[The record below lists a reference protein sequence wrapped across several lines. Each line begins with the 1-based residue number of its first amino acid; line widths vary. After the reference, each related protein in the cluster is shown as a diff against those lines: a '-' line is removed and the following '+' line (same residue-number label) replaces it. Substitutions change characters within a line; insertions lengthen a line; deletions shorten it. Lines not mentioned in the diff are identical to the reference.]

1 MLKVFL
7 VEDEI
12 VVRQGIKN
20 KVNWA
25 EHDFEFIGEASD
37 GELAYPMIQ
46 NLKPDILI
54 TDIKMPFMDGLELSR
69 LVKQE
74 MPWIKIVILSG
85 YDEFQYA
92 KDAISIG
99 VTDYLLKP
107 ITSSKILETMLLI
120 KKKVED
126 ERNLQNLSRQ
136 YKLEMQENEEFQR
149 RNFFTQLVDNSL
161 SVTELLQKAKK
172 LDIELSAQ
180 SYNIILFKCYQ
191 DEEEISEQYSEL
203 IIQMEERIQKSFA
216 IRNHMVLFSRSLEGW
231 AILVKGSEH
240 EPASAVTRRCIQ
252 ELETLFKAEKN
263 LDYYIGSGMPVQRLQ
278 QIRKSFDE
286 ACRAFAYRYIIGKNQ
301 IVFYDDIAK
310 APIAQNAG
318 LSLKTLDTA
327 KIDKTIIERFFKS
340 GLRENVAHFVDDYFE
355 SVGREHIN
363 SLMFRQYIAMDIHI
377 NAASFLEEIG
387 IGKKALIDK
396 CGDLDQI
403 TADLSSLETTKANI
417 KKIIDGTLLLRDQSA
432 KQKYR
437 TLLQEAEN
445 FIRDHYN
452 SEDLSL
458 NMVSQAVNVSP
469 THFSTIFSQEKGV
482 TFIEY
487 LTEVRME
494 KAKELLRCSSLK
506 SSEIGYAIGY
516 KDPHYF
522 SYIFKKLQGCTPKEY
537 RAGKTENG

>member
-1 MLKVFL
+1 M
-7 VEDEI
+7 
-12 VVRQGIKN
+12 
-20 KVNWA
+20 
-25 EHDFEFIGEASD
+25 
-37 GELAYPMIQ
+37 
-46 NLKPDILI
+46 
-54 TDIKMPFMDGLELSR
+54 
-69 LVKQE
+69 
-74 MPWIKIVILSG
+74 
-85 YDEFQYA
+85 
-92 KDAISIG
+92 
-99 VTDYLLKP
+99 
-107 ITSSKILETMLLI
+107 
-120 KKKVED
+120 
-126 ERNLQNLSRQ
+126 
-136 YKLEMQENEEFQR
+136 
-149 RNFFTQLVDNSL
+149 
-161 SVTELLQKAKK
+161 
-172 LDIELSAQ
+172 
-180 SYNIILFKCYQ
+180 
-191 DEEEISEQYSEL
+191 
-203 IIQMEERIQKSFA
+203 
-216 IRNHMVLFSRSLEGW
+216 
-231 AILVKGSEH
+231 
-240 EPASAVTRRCIQ
+240 
-252 ELETLFKAEKN
+252 
-263 LDYYIGSGMPVQRLQ
+263 
-278 QIRKSFDE
+278 
-286 ACRAFAYRYIIGKNQ
+286 
-301 IVFYDDIAK
+301 
-310 APIAQNAG
+310 
-318 LSLKTLDTA
+318 
-327 KIDKTIIERFFKS
+327 IIERFFKS

-387 IGKKALIDK
+387 IGKKALIDN

-403 TADLSSLETTKANI
+403 TADLSSIEKTKANI

-487 LTEVRME
+487 LTDVRME

-537 RAGKTENG
+537 RAGKSENG